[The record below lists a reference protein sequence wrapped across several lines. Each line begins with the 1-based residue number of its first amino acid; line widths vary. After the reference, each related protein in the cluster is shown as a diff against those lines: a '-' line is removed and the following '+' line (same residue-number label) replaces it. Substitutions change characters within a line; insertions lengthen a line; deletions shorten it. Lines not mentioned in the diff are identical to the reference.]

1 MVDLAMVREWS
12 CLHSQ
17 VSVVVLGGGPPCQG
31 VSGLNADRKGAM
43 KDERSV
49 LFLHVKRI
57 EGLVKQCFPWCQVH
71 TLMESVA
78 SMDEVDKD
86 TMSKSFEDL
95 PWRCDAGTLT
105 WCSRPRLY
113 WITWNLQQGDGVVLQ
128 EGGKDREVILTAW
141 QDLETV
147 CKPGWIK
154 VDPTRAYPT
163 FTTSRP
169 RERPGHRPAGIQHCA
184 DEEIQRWVG
193 DQHRFPPYQYQ
204 TKNLLINKKGDL
216 RVPDVEEREFLL
228 GFPVGYTANC
238 LPKGQRKG
246 EAYNDVRL
254 TLLGNTWSV
263 PVVAWLL
270 GQLLSPLGL
279 CPSFSPQDIVDRL
292 VPNQEEMIS
301 NLLFRSPLRP
311 SRESGG
317 TGRAEALAFK
327 LGNLVSIKGEDI
339 LLTSSPAEQV
349 KYHRLR
355 ASVPSKLWR
364 WKVVSGWKWK
374 GQGEHINGLELRA
387 ILTTLKWRII
397 HKQHLKT
404 RMIHLTDSLVCLH
417 ALTRGRSSSKRL
429 RRTLCRINALLLA
442 SSSQAVWAYIHTDQN
457 PADRPSRWSTKV
469 KTKFR
474 NA

>member
-1 MVDLAMVREWS
+1 MVL
-12 CLHSQ
+12 
-17 VSVVVLGGGPPCQG
+17 LGGGPPCQG

-78 SMDEVDKD
+78 SMDEVDKN
-86 TMSKSFEDL
+86 TMSESFEDS
-95 PWRCDAGTLT
+95 PWRCDAGALT

-113 WITWNLQQGDGVVLQ
+113 WTTWELQQGEGVVLQ
-128 EGGKDREVILTAW
+128 EGSKDREVVLTAW

-154 VDPTRAYPT
+154 VDPSRAYPT

-169 RERPGHRPAGIQHCA
+169 RDRPGHRPAGIQHCS
-184 DEEIQRWVG
+184 DEEIARWVG

-216 RVPDVEEREFLL
+216 RAPDVEEREFLL

-270 GQLLSPLGL
+270 GQLLAPLGL
-279 CPSFSPQDIVDRL
+279 CQNFSPQDIVDRL
-292 VPNQEEMIS
+292 VPSQQEMIS

-317 TGRAEALAFK
+317 TGQAETLAFK

-355 ASVPSKLWR
+355 ASIPSKLWR
-364 WKVVSGWKWK
+364 WKIISGWKWK
-374 GQGEHINGLELRA
+374 GRGEHINGLELRA
-387 ILTTLKWRII
+387 ILTTLKWRIT
-397 HKQHLKT
+397 HKQHLRT

-429 RRTLCRINALLLA
+429 RSTLCRINALLLA